1 MANRA
6 MADKAYQFFTNFRD
20 NAAGLASG
28 AGKYFLEADERAA
41 ERVRDLNF
49 MGKKDSPMSDQR
61 QFFEAQPI
69 SNILKYYQENKQ
81 NIDMFPDDHKNPALD
96 HAMNFLNAGM
106 IGGANLGVRYGLPAA
121 GFTLAGKALYDLTV
135 AFGGGADQQERGQLP
150 LA

>member
-6 MADKAYQFFTNFRD
+6 LADKAYQFLKNFKD
-20 NAAGLASG
+20 NAAGVASG
-28 AGKYFLEADERAA
+28 AGKYFLEADEGAA
-41 ERVRDLNF
+41 KRVADFNF
-49 MGKKDSPMSDQR
+49 MGLQDSGQR

-69 SNILKYYQENKQ
+69 SNVLKAYQERKQ
-81 NIDMFPDDHKNPALD
+81 NIDMFPQDSDGRQALD

-121 GFTLAGKALYDLTV
+121 GVTLAGKALYDLTV